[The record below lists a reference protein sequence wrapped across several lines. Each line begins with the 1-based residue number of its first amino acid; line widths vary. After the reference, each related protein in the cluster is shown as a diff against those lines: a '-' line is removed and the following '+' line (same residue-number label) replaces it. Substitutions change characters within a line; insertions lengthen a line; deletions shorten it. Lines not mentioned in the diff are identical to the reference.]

1 MALLSTD
8 AEYLALFEASKT
20 IMWLR
25 QFLEEL
31 GYPPLTPTIVH
42 EDNKSTI
49 TIISNG
55 NNNDRTK
62 HMDIRYHYVR

>member
-1 MALLSTD
+1 MALSSTE
-8 AEYLALFEASKT
+8 AKYLALLEASKT

-31 GYPPLTPTIVH
+31 GYPQTTPTTVH

-55 NNNDRTK
+55 NDRGRTK
-62 HMDIRYHYVR
+62 HMDIRYHYIR